1 MEIETAAA
9 VVANDRVRSGARMRS
24 PTIMKI
30 PLLTL
35 PVLLGGLL
43 STVHLLPEA
52 GEMAS
57 SAVNMDLPESAGG
70 WVMRSI
76 PASERE
82 LQILAADT
90 RFSKAVCLRP
100 RDGEVDLASGL
111 AVPDRIDL
119 SVVLSGHDLNN
130 SIHRPER
137 CMPSQGH
144 VIGSSTNVSF
154 ELPNGRN
161 ITVRRLLSVQSI
173 PTNEEHTEYASFNC
187 VTYYFFVGHH
197 SLTQDHVKRTLMDMR
212 DRLMRGMDQR
222 WAYVSASMWYGKVP
236 WIEDEVSIEEA
247 DQKLREFITEFGMKQ
262 IDWDMVRM

>member
-1 MEIETAAA
+1 M
-9 VVANDRVRSGARMRS
+9 NL
-24 PTIMKI
+24 
-30 PLLTL
+30 PLLML

-57 SAVNMDLPESAGG
+57 SAVNMDLPSEAGD
-70 WVMRSI
+70 WTMRTI
-76 PASERE
+76 PASELE
-82 LQILAADT
+82 LAILAADT

-100 RDGEVDLASGL
+100 REGEVDLASGL
-111 AVPDRIDL
+111 TVPDRIDL
-119 SVVLSGHDLNN
+119 SLVLSGHDLNN

-144 VIGSSTNVSF
+144 VIGNSTNVSF
-154 ELPNGRN
+154 DLPNGRK

-173 PTNEEHTEYASFNC
+173 PTNAERTEYANFNC

-212 DRLMRGMDQR
+212 DRLFSGMDQR

-236 WIEDEVSIEEA
+236 WIEEEVSIEEA
-247 DQKLREFITEFGMKQ
+247 DSKLKQFISKFAMEQ
-262 IDWDMVRM
+262 IDWDMIRG

>member
-1 MEIETAAA
+1 
-9 VVANDRVRSGARMRS
+9 
-24 PTIMKI
+24 MKSR
-30 PLLTL
+30 LVML

-43 STVHLLPEA
+43 STVHLLPKA
-52 GEMAS
+52 GEMAA
-57 SAVNMDLPESAGG
+57 SAVKMDLPTSAGA
-70 WVMRSI
+70 WTLRSI

-82 LQILAADT
+82 LMILAADT
-90 RFSKAVCLRP
+90 RFSKAICLRP
-100 RDGEVDLASGL
+100 REGEVDLASGL

-144 VIGSSTNVSF
+144 VIGSSTNTSF
-154 ELPNGRN
+154 ELPNGRK

-173 PTNEEHTEYASFNC
+173 PTNESHTEYASFNC

-197 SLTQDHVKRTLMDMR
+197 SLTQDHIKRTLMDMQ
-212 DRLMRGMDQR
+212 DRLVRGMDQR

-236 WIEDEVSIEEA
+236 WIEKEVSIDEA
-247 DQKLREFITEFGMKQ
+247 DEKLRQFITDFGMEQ
-262 IDWDMVRM
+262 IDWDMVKM

>member
-1 MEIETAAA
+1 
-9 VVANDRVRSGARMRS
+9 
-24 PTIMKI
+24 MKI
-30 PLLTL
+30 PLLAL

-43 STVHLLPEA
+43 STVHLLPKA
-52 GEMAS
+52 GEMAT
-57 SAVNMDLPESAGG
+57 SAVNMDLPSNSGD
-70 WVMRSI
+70 WTMRSI
-76 PASERE
+76 PASELE
-82 LQILAADT
+82 LKILAEDT

-100 RDGEVDLASGL
+100 RKGEVDLASYE

-144 VIGSSTNVSF
+144 VIGSSSNVGIK
-154 ELPNGRN
+154 LPNGRK

-173 PTNEEHTEYASFNC
+173 PINEACTEYASYKC
-187 VTYYFFVGHH
+187 VTYYFFVGHD
-197 SLTQDHVKRTLMDMR
+197 SITQDHVKRTLIDMK

-236 WIEDEVSIEEA
+236 WIEKEVPIGEA
-247 DQKLREFITEFGMKQ
+247 DEKLREFISGFAMEQ
-262 IDWDMVRM
+262 IDWGSIPK

>member
-1 MEIETAAA
+1 
-9 VVANDRVRSGARMRS
+9 
-24 PTIMKI
+24 MKLR
-30 PLLTL
+30 LLIL

-52 GEMAS
+52 GEMAA
-57 SAVNMDLPESAGG
+57 SAVKMDLPDSAGN
-70 WVMRSI
+70 WTMRTI

-82 LQILAADT
+82 LMILATDT

-100 RDGEVDLASGL
+100 REGEVDLASGL

-144 VIGSSTNVSF
+144 VIGSSMDVSF

-173 PTNEEHTEYASFNC
+173 PTNEERTEYASFNC
-187 VTYYFFVGHH
+187 VTYYFFVGHD
-197 SLTQDHVKRTLMDMR
+197 SVTQDHIKRTLMDMK

-236 WIEDEVSIEEA
+236 WIENEVTIGEA
-247 DQKLREFITEFGMKQ
+247 DAKLRQFITEFGMEQ
-262 IDWDMVRM
+262 IDWEMVRN